1 MVQKG
6 IITFNRF
13 ISYLLLHIVIG
24 TVLAIDNGLIVA
36 EYIEA
41 ETIGSLV
48 IVIESTTEQISL
60 ITCKNKDYTISW

>member
-6 IITFNRF
+6 ITSFNYI

>member
-60 ITCKNKDYTISW
+60 ITCANNDDTISW

>member
-6 IITFNRF
+6 IISFNRF

-24 TVLAIDNGLIVA
+24 TVLAIDNGLIIA
-36 EYIEA
+36 EYIKT

>member
-13 ISYLLLHIVIG
+13 ISYFLLHIVIG
-24 TVLAIDNGLIVA
+24 TVLAIDNGLIIA
-36 EYIEA
+36 EYIET

>member
-6 IITFNRF
+6 ITSFNYI

-24 TVLAIDNGLIVA
+24 TVLAINNGLIVA

-48 IVIESTTEQISL
+48 IVIESTTE
-60 ITCKNKDYTISW
+60 

>member
-48 IVIESTTEQISL
+48 IVIESTTE
-60 ITCKNKDYTISW
+60 

>member
-6 IITFNRF
+6 ITSFNHI